1 MNYKENIK
9 QVSLHQQLFFSKS
22 LTEAHFKQAVNAVIY
37 LFLNLFMGLHFFR
50 FFYTHLYLQCM

>member
-9 QVSLHQQLFFSKS
+9 QVSLHQQLFFSRS
-22 LTEAHFKQAVNAVIY
+22 LTEAHFKQAINAVIY

-50 FFYTHLYLQCM
+50 SFYTHLYL